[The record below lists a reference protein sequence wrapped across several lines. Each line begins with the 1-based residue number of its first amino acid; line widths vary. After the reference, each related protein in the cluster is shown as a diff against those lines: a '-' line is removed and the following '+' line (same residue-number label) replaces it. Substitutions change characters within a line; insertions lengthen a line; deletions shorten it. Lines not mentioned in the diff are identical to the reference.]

1 MSDNETDNL
10 PLSKLR
16 DIERYKNAERMARA
30 LRPYL
35 PNQDDQAA
43 SRSASRGRTKDKRIC
58 QLSAA
63 FKYCSHLEKGLKD
76 AYEKCGNVL
85 GPLTDDYKL
94 LSNSLLSSNN
104 NNHVNLTQNNNN
116 NIENN
121 LVDLSTMNNTET
133 QLSINNSCFKLSD
146 ALDDDA
152 ENFYLSPNQNH
163 QNNASI
169 HESSTISATNGA
181 ANQINKKTINSN
193 TSKKTINEECAK
205 LRTVNNLRNFDHV
218 DTSPILSCYLDEN
231 VDENNNKIVED
242 NNSNKRKRRF
252 VDINNKEESSSQ
264 KLVHTTT
271 TPATSL
277 AAATKRLLI
286 DSANNNNKENSIIQ
300 SQNESNLSLTT
311 PKAASKNVG
320 AGKKNKLNPPPAFL
334 SSTLTFSTPTPVNTT
349 MNKLDDTTKSEPNMA
364 VFNDETTNGNG
375 EFRKVYFLRSSTTR
389 LRNLLNANNT
399 ATTLPSSASRGN
411 KSRNTTTATTISAS
425 ITAHKLINT
434 GNNIALNKL
443 NKIDSSTASSRS
455 SSLTTTP
462 SVRANDTSTS
472 SHELNMDNLDHN
484 NNITR
489 NHNKMFDDHQSKNG
503 FDFV

>member
-35 PNQDDQAA
+35 PSQDDQTP

-63 FKYCSHLEKGLKD
+63 FKYCTHLEKGLKD
-76 AYEKCGNVL
+76 AYEKCGTLL

-94 LSNSLLSSNN
+94 LSNSLLS
-104 NNHVNLTQNNNN
+104 NNNN
-116 NIENN
+116 NLINSTQNTNIENI
-121 LVDLSTMNNTET
+121 VDYSTMNNTET
-133 QLSINNSCFKLSD
+133 QISINNSCFKLSD
-146 ALDDDA
+146 ALDDEA

-181 ANQINKKTINSN
+181 ANHINKKAINN
-193 TSKKTINEECAK
+193 NNNNSKKTKEECAK

-231 VDENNNKIVED
+231 VDENNNSTI
-242 NNSNKRKRRF
+242 NNKRKRRY
-252 VDINNKEESSSQ
+252 VDINNNQEESSNQ
-264 KLVHTTT
+264 KIVHTIA

-277 AAATKRLLI
+277 AAATKRLII
-286 DSANNNNKENSIIQ
+286 DSAENKENSLIQ
-300 SQNESNLSLTT
+300 SPNESNLSLTT
-311 PKAASKNVG
+311 PKTASKHTSSG
-320 AGKKNKLNPPPAFL
+320 RRNKSTIPTATLM
-334 SSTLTFSTPTPVNTT
+334 SSTLAFSTPTPANTT
-349 MNKLDDTTKSEPNMA
+349 INKLDDTAKSEPA
-364 VFNDETTNGNG
+364 LAAFNDETTTGNG
-375 EFRKVYFLRSSTTR
+375 EFRKVYFLRSSTAR
-389 LRNLLNANNT
+389 IKNMLNANNT
-399 ATTLPSSASRGN
+399 ATTLPVSTTRGS
-411 KSRNTTTATTISAS
+411 KLRNTTTATTISAS
-425 ITAHKLINT
+425 ITAHKLTNT

-462 SVRANDTSTS
+462 SVRANDTSSS

-484 NNITR
+484 NNNI
-489 NHNKMFDDHQSKNG
+489 NHNKMFEDHQSKNG
-503 FDFV
+503 FNFI